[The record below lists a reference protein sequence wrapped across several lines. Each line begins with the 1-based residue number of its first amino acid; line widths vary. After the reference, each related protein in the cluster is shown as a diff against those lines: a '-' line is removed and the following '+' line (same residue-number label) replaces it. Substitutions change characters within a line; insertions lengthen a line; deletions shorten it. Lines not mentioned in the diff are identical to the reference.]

1 MFLIFKV
8 NYHYHCSF
16 QSILLSLMEKPMA
29 VTQRFP
35 VKKDSMIGAFLIV
48 FLFFKNSYRPAS
60 DMTCFTDIYLR
71 LKEQNI
77 SEA

>member
-1 MFLIFKV
+1 
-8 NYHYHCSF
+8 
-16 QSILLSLMEKPMA
+16 MEKPMA
-29 VTQRFP
+29 VDGRFFCEKGLHDRCFPNSFP
-35 VKKDSMIGAFLIV
+35 V
-48 FLFFKNSYRPAS
+48 FKNSYRRAS